1 MDRHDTLL
9 DKTYHI
15 QPQVL
20 KNTTAN
26 AVHVPITYN
35 LRIVFKDVYKKA
47 WVGVGAWRWKQIE
60 NGGGARLGET

>member
-35 LRIVFKDVYKKA
+35 LRIVFKDVYKKVNS
-47 WVGVGAWRWKQIE
+47 VGGSQCMALE
-60 NGGGARLGET
+60 AN